1 MFAVRRC
8 FPLIQPRSEET
19 ESSQTSEIE
28 VGDKGEGGS
37 VSIRVGATVGTI
49 KLILHS
55 AGVGV
60 ASISVDG

>member
-1 MFAVRRC
+1 M
-8 FPLIQPRSEET
+8 PRPEET

-28 VGDKGEGGS
+28 VKDKGEGGS
-37 VSIRVGATVGTI
+37 VSIRVNATVGTI

-55 AGVGV
+55 AGLGV